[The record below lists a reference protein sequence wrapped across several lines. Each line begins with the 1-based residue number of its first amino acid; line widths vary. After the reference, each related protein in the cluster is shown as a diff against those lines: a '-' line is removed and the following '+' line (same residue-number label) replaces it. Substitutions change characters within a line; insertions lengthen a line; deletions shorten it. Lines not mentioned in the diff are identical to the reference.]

1 MNEELE
7 SFYRLIKLKPHLK
20 CNENNI
26 LTISL
31 QRLLK
36 GTPVRKTNT
45 RNYKTSY
52 LLNSIQKCKLG
63 G

>member
-20 CNENNI
+20 FNENNI

-36 GTPVRKTNT
+36 GTQ
-45 RNYKTSY
+45 SG
-52 LLNSIQKCKLG
+52 KLTQG
-63 G
+63 ITKPAIF